1 MVSRSHSRG
10 PHPVKRH
17 VPEHTV
23 RSYYAR
29 VASSYDETFARVVR
43 PASDRLTY
51 ELAVRPA
58 EHVLDLCCG
67 TGSSAVDLAAAK
79 STTGRVVGVDASKE
93 MLAKARE
100 KARHAAADVE
110 FVCQDALQFI
120 AGCKPASY
128 DVVTV
133 RFALTYFDWHTLVP
147 QLPALLKPGGR
158 LGIVTSTADSL
169 TQVQSLYRR
178 FVRSPEPAVR
188 LFGHTG
194 MSLRKSW
201 QIFQQLRTH
210 FSRPSFIR
218 VPGAMA
224 DIDELLKGEHLQRTV
239 SWHETRT
246 EWHQSGSDLVHWLVR
261 SGCIAESAVEGLSD
275 GAFEFVRTIFSEAL
289 EKTRTEAGVALD
301 FRLGG
306 IVVKRLTV
314 R

>member
-1 MVSRSHSRG
+1 MSKT
-10 PHPVKRH
+10 HPREHHAKRH

-29 VASSYDETFARVVR
+29 VAASYDETFARVVR

-51 ELAVRPA
+51 ELEVRPT

-67 TGSSAVDLAAAK
+67 TGSSAVELATAK
-79 STTGRVVGVDASKE
+79 ARTGRVVGVDASTE

-100 KARHAAADVE
+100 KARQSGADVE
-110 FVCQDALQFI
+110 FVCQDALRFI
-120 AGCKPASY
+120 AGCHPASY

-147 QLPALLKPGGR
+147 LLPALLKPGGR

-169 TQVQSLYRR
+169 TQVQNLYRR
-178 FVRSPEPAVR
+178 FVRSPHPAVR

-201 QIFQQLRTH
+201 HIFQQLRMH

-218 VPGAMA
+218 VPKAMA
-224 DIDELLKGEHLQRTV
+224 DIDELLKGDHLQRTV
-239 SWHETRT
+239 SWHEVRT
-246 EWHQSGSDLVHWLVR
+246 EWHQSGTELVQWLIR
-261 SGCIAESAVEGLSD
+261 SGCIAESAVDGLSD
-275 GAFEFVRTIFSEAL
+275 GAFDFVRTIFSEAL

-306 IVVKRLTV
+306 IVIKRAEE